1 MPKYNLKTYGLLY
14 SLLNEQYI
22 INRIKENNNFI
33 PQIISSFQ
41 DYENIYLITTYYDGP
56 ILSYFKNEY
65 LSEEK
70 IKFISACVIQSLKDI
85 RRYKIIHRD
94 VAYFN
99 VIMDKNNYFNL
110 IDFSFSIDYDHRKA
124 NNLKCNFDG
133 DDTPPEIRSNSD
145 FCYNSD
151 YYRLGQ
157 LILYWI
163 FKKYPLNLEEI
174 KNTNYFVNN
183 KTYSNELFDFV
194 SDVTKK
200 NIKERLGYK
209 DINELMNHPWF
220 NGFLW
225 KKLETK
231 DLTSPFNYS
240 EFKINRP
247 ICDKY
252 VKKFENGKDYL
263 LVKNSMNE
271 YYQKLKKF

>member
-1 MPKYNLKTYGLLY
+1 
-14 SLLNEQYI
+14 
-22 INRIKENNNFI
+22 
-33 PQIISSFQ
+33 
-41 DYENIYLITTYYDGP
+41 
-56 ILSYFKNEY
+56 
-65 LSEEK
+65 
-70 IKFISACVIQSLKDI
+70 
-85 RRYKIIHRD
+85 
-94 VAYFN
+94 
-99 VIMDKNNYFNL
+99 MDKNNYLFVWYTNNL

-145 FCYNSD
+145 YSYNSD

-247 ICDKY
+247 ICDKF
-252 VKKFENGKDYL
+252 VKKFENVKDYL

>member
-1 MPKYNLKTYGLLY
+1 M
-14 SLLNEQYI
+14 
-22 INRIKENNNFI
+22 
-33 PQIISSFQ
+33 
-41 DYENIYLITTYYDGP
+41 
-56 ILSYFKNEY
+56 
-65 LSEEK
+65 
-70 IKFISACVIQSLKDI
+70 
-85 RRYKIIHRD
+85 
-94 VAYFN
+94 
-99 VIMDKNNYFNL
+99 
-110 IDFSFSIDYDHRKA
+110 
-124 NNLKCNFDG
+124 
-133 DDTPPEIRSNSD
+133 
-145 FCYNSD
+145 
-151 YYRLGQ
+151 
-157 LILYWI
+157 
-163 FKKYPLNLEEI
+163 NLEEI

-247 ICDKY
+247 ICDKF
-252 VKKFENGKDYL
+252 VKKFENVKDYL